1 MCPKCNQVFGPA
13 SRLEPHKT
21 CPKCNSDY
29 INSKTHN
36 IKCEAR
42 KEKAKLKEAV
52 VKLEGKVVELHNNVA
67 KIESKNE
74 QNFESLKKTK
84 MADMRATAKNVK
96 TTVRKK
102 K

>member
-36 IKCEAR
+36 IECEAR
-42 KEKAKLKEAV
+42 KEKAKLKKVV
-52 VKLEGKVVELHNNVA
+52 VKLEGEVAELQKNVT
-67 KIESKNE
+67 KMESTNE
-74 QNFESLKKTK
+74 QNFESQEKTK

-96 TTVRKK
+96 TTVRQ
-102 K
+102 